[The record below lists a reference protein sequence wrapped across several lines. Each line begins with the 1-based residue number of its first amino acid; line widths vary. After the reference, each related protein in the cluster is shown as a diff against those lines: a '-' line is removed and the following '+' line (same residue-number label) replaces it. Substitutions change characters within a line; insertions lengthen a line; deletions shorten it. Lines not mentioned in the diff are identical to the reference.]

1 LKYENK
7 QHAEPFN
14 STALPQCVH
23 EVLNVPQ
30 SKKEKKE
37 GLKKHKQQ
45 QREKK
50 KKTKMRNNVSLPA
63 GYSKKKK

>member
-1 LKYENK
+1 M
-7 QHAEPFN
+7 
-14 STALPQCVH
+14 CH

-37 GLKKHKQQ
+37 DLKKHKQQ

-50 KKTKMRNNVSLPA
+50 QQTKMRKNVSLPA
-63 GYSKKKK
+63 GYKKKK